1 MWTLD
6 RQDFTQ
12 RISGDFLSLH
22 DKGGWDVWVPWKIC
36 QEMQKCTVSK
46 FPTHPS
52 VVIIASIS
60 IYNHPWMNMKLDHP
74 PSFSHDLKKWKS
86 ADIQGL
92 YSRMVKMD
100 FQWMKL
106 EAVFQDLADT
116 ITLSCA
122 IWSITH
128 FSSFLK
134 VFPFVS
140 RVYIPNHTGKT
151 VARPNQRLRCPPA
164 DGPSFTK
171 RSDCGARCGKVH
183 SDVLKKG
190 SAKIPICAF
199 NWGNLHKSCHMA
211 PLPFQSFPPFT
222 SFFSSSACRCT
233 RDQKPFGYHRP
244 RDVYI

>member
-1 MWTLD
+1 MDEARSGFFKTW
-6 RQDFTQ
+6 QTQ
-12 RISGDFLSLH
+12 SHFLVPYQASPISH
-22 DKGGWDVWVPWKIC
+22 
-36 QEMQKCTVSK
+36 
-46 FPTHPS
+46 
-52 VVIIASIS
+52 
-60 IYNHPWMNMKLDHP
+60 
-74 PSFSHDLKKWKS
+74 
-86 ADIQGL
+86 
-92 YSRMVKMD
+92 
-100 FQWMKL
+100 
-106 EAVFQDLADT
+106 
-116 ITLSCA
+116 
-122 IWSITH
+122 H
-128 FSSFLK
+128 FSRCFPLFLG
-134 VFPFVS
+134 FTF
-140 RVYIPNHTGKT
+140 RTTREKT
-151 VARPNQRLRCPPA
+151 VARLNQRLRCPPA

>member
-6 RQDFTQ
+6 CQYFTQ

-52 VVIIASIS
+52 VHLSS
-60 IYNHPWMNMKLDHP
+60 LLHPFQSTTILEWIWNWTTLQVFHMI
-74 PSFSHDLKKWKS
+74 WKNGNRV
-86 ADIQGL
+86 IQGFL
-92 YSRMVKMD
+92 
-100 FQWMKL
+100 
-106 EAVFQDLADT
+106 VFQNGENGWKWIFNGWSYKRFEDLADT
-116 ITLSCA
+116 IILVPYQASP
-122 IWSITH
+122 ISHH
-128 FSSFLK
+128 FSRCFPLFLG
-134 VFPFVS
+134 FTFQTT
-140 RVYIPNHTGKT
+140 REKT
-151 VARPNQRLRCPPA
+151 VARPNERLRCPPA

-211 PLPFQSFPPFT
+211 PLPF
-222 SFFSSSACRCT
+222 
-233 RDQKPFGYHRP
+233 
-244 RDVYI
+244 